1 MMLDAKLLREN
12 PVSVE
17 NMLKR
22 RGIDFPLDE
31 LIALDKKRRQLI
43 VELQD
48 FRHRKNMLAHTIAQ
62 KRAQTEKTDSIN
74 TELNDMKEVSNK
86 IIELEKEQESVQS
99 KFLNLMLSIPN
110 LLHESVPSGSS
121 ERQNVVVKEYGHKTV
136 KTSLSPKD
144 HIDIATSLDL
154 IELERAAKI
163 SGARFYFLKNEL
175 VKMNQ
180 ALLNFGLDY
189 LSYSGYTLTQ
199 PPYMIRRE
207 AMEGAI
213 ILGDFEQ
220 VIYKVDGED
229 LYMIGTSEHA
239 VVSMHMDEILEG
251 KKLPSRYASVS
262 PCFRKEAGA
271 HGRDMKGI
279 FRVHQ
284 FEKVEQVVFCRPE
297 DSWKEHERML
307 DLTEKFYEKLGIP
320 YRTVLLCSAD
330 LGKVSAKT
338 YDIEGWFPGQGS
350 YRELVSCS
358 NCLDYQARRLR
369 IRFRDNTNEETK
381 LVHTLNSTLVATER
395 TMVSI
400 IENYQ
405 TDNGTIEVPEI
416 LQKYMGDIKEMK
428 VSNSPKI
435 PTAERNQI

>member
-1 MMLDAKLLREN
+1 MLDAKLLREN

-330 LGKVSAKT
+330 MGKVSAKT

-435 PTAERNQI
+435 PTAERNQM